1 MIEFRIGDKV
11 AAPVCVTNPDRKVAR
26 SRCGY
31 DIGTVIAIGKNKKS
45 GKPAVKVR
53 FTTADS
59 VWVKQVTN
67 EPFLEK
73 WCLSAD
79 ADKI

>member
-1 MIEFRIGDKV
+1 MIEFRIGDRV
-11 AAPVCVTNPDRKVAR
+11 AAPVCVTNPDRKLAR

-31 DIGTVIAIGKNKKS
+31 DIGIVIATGKNKKS
-45 GKPAVKVR
+45 GKPAIKVR

-59 VWVKQVTN
+59 VWVKRITT
-67 EPFLEK
+67 EPFFEK

-79 ADKI
+79 IDKI

>member
-11 AAPVCVTNPDRKVAR
+11 AAPVCVTNPDRKGAR

-31 DIGTVIAIGKNKKS
+31 DIGSVIATGKNKKS

-59 VWVKQVTN
+59 VWAKRVTA

-79 ADKI
+79 IDKI

>member
-1 MIEFRIGDKV
+1 MNKFNKGDRI
-11 AAPVCVTNPDRKVAR
+11 AAPVVVIFPDRVGSR

-31 DIGTVIAIGKNKKS
+31 DIGEVIALGKNKRT

-53 FTTADS
+53 IPVADS
-59 VWVKQVTN
+59 IWAKRVTS

-73 WCLSAD
+73 WCLAAD
-79 ADKI
+79 CDKV

>member
-1 MIEFRIGDKV
+1 MIEFRIVDNV
-11 AAPVCVTNPDRKVAR
+11 AAPVCVTNPDRKWAR

-31 DIGTVIAIGKNKKS
+31 DIGTVIATGKNKKS
-45 GKPAVKVR
+45 GEPAVKVR

-59 VWVKQVTN
+59 VWVKRITT
-67 EPFLEK
+67 EPFFEK

-79 ADKI
+79 IDKI